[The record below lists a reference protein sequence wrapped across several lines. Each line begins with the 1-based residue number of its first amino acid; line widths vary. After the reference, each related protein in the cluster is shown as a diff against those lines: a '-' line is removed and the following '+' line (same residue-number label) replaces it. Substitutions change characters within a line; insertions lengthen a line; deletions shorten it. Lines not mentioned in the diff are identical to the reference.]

1 MSLESQV
8 AVLVYSSLYSECLLQ
23 HLSLPH
29 FVFHRKLRKQL
40 NVPTQKQVARKPWR
54 TINIPGMFSSLS
66 KPSTSAQQGPSPQV
80 QQIPATVPPVAKPPQ
95 PEPIVID

>member
-1 MSLESQV
+1 M
-8 AVLVYSSLYSECLLQ
+8 LYIQNSYKNIVT
-23 HLSLPH
+23 SH

-66 KPSTSAQQGPSPQV
+66 KPSTSAQGSSAQV
-80 QQIPATVPPVAKPPQ
+80 QQMPATAPPAAKPPQ